1 MRVLI
6 DTNILLDYLLD
17 REPFVQDAKA
27 LFNTIDSGQVVGYV
41 TATTLTDIFY
51 IARRHTRSIDLAR
64 QAVSSTVRDPRQL
77 MRSRGSS
84 LIKRSLF
91 WKNYSPKKIH
101 RHPKLSRVKTPV
113 TGFTPSARSHI
124 NFTW

>member
-17 REPFVQDAKA
+17 REPFVQDAEA

-64 QAVSSTVRDPRQL
+64 QAV
-77 MRSRGSS
+77 
-84 LIKRSLF
+84 K
-91 WKNYSPKKIH
+91 
-101 RHPKLSRVKTPV
+101 
-113 TGFTPSARSHI
+113 HI
-124 NFTW
+124 QSVA